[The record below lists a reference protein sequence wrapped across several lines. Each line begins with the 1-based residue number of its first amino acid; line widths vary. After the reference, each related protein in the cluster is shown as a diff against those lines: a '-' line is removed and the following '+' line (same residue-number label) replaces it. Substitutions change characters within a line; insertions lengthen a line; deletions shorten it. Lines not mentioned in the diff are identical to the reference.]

1 MEEAIEPTCPNAW
14 LAASHASS
22 PRLAATVTS
31 LSETDLNQRSK
42 AGEWSIAQVLSDL
55 GSAAEISTGLLQR
68 GIAGDGA
75 GPAREDLEPVWSD
88 GGSLQGFPEEISDP
102 TTGPSPGP
110 RHVALETYLD
120 RHIDGPCAPVLL
132 PCVRGGGHWTGRSM
146 LSRWARWPGRW
157 CARRRSGPST
167 SRSAG
172 RSSQL
177 CGFGGSG
184 FVRGRLGR
192 PLSDVE
198 RWRCSWTALWTAPGP
213 SMVADRARR
222 DRQRKWR
229 RKAEDEAGLLY
240 GEDGG

>member
-42 AGEWSIAQVLSDL
+42 TGEWSIVQVLSDL

-120 RHIDGPCAPVLL
+120 RHIDGPCAPVLRA
-132 PCVRGGGHWTGRSM
+132 VREGWWPLDGAQHALALGALAWQVVRTQAFRSFDEQVGRQVFPA
-146 LSRWARWPGRW
+146 LWLRRQWI
-157 CARRRSGPST
+157 CARTAGAAAVGRGALEVFLDCPT
-167 SRSAG
+167 DGSRP
-172 RSSQL
+172 
-177 CGFGGSG
+177 F
-184 FVRGRLGR
+184 RGR
-192 PLSDVE
+192 
-198 RWRCSWTALWTAPGP
+198 
-213 SMVADRARR
+213 
-222 DRQRKWR
+222 
-229 RKAEDEAGLLY
+229 
-240 GEDGG
+240 